1 MCGPVRRSEVVL
13 LVFLAMVFA
22 VSSTVVIG
30 SVVHRERAGL
40 TIEGL
45 EDGATVT
52 AAALRH
58 ISVTAGDP
66 ATLDEV
72 EVLVDD
78 TEIPT
83 RRDGDRLS
91 LPSFEPDE
99 GGHTLVAR
107 VRSATP
113 LWLDA
118 KVQHEFTVD
127 NSALS
132 LDAVDFG
139 RPRAL

>member
-1 MCGPVRRSEVVL
+1 MCGPVRRSELVL

-30 SVVHRERAGL
+30 SVVHMERVGL
-40 TIEGL
+40 TVEGL
-45 EDGATVT
+45 ADGATVT
-52 AAALRH
+52 TAAVRQ

-66 ATLDEV
+66 ATLDDV

-78 TEIPT
+78 REIPT
-83 RRDGDRLS
+83 RRDGNRLS
-91 LPSFEPDE
+91 LLGFAPGE

-107 VRSATP
+107 VRSAVP

-118 KVQHEFTVD
+118 TVAHEFTVD
-127 NSALS
+127 DSALS
-132 LDAVDFG
+132 LDEVESG